1 MTTVVISLEKFADE
15 AKHIAGYL
23 EADFMEY
30 SPDAFGSA
38 FAKYDRIVAL
48 MSAGIAVRG
57 ISPLLKD
64 KWTDPAVVVVS
75 PDMRY
80 AIPLS
85 GGHHGANELACK
97 LSGLGICP
105 VITTATECM
114 GRDVGRKSSA
124 SREGCDV
131 INKDSTRQVNAAM
144 LDSDIPMYKIDAP
157 GIVIAGPGVSVMVKK
172 GEYVVG
178 IGCNKDVSREEV
190 VRSIRAGLSE
200 AGVKEDSVLAFA
212 TTVKKRYETGLL
224 DAVREI
230 SGNLV
235 FIDDDTINAQA
246 VPSLSKASAIGLL
259 GVAEPCALALSKRK
273 ELVMK
278 KRAYG
283 NVTIAVAR

>member
-1 MTTVVISLEKFADE
+1 MTTVVISLEKFADD
-15 AKHIAGYL
+15 AKHMAAYL
-23 EADFMEY
+23 EADFREY
-30 SPDAFGSA
+30 SPDAFSNA
-38 FAKYDRIVAL
+38 FAAYENIVAL

-75 PDMRY
+75 PDLRY
-80 AIPLS
+80 AIPIS
-85 GGHHGANELACK
+85 GGHHGANELALK
-97 LSGLGICP
+97 LSGMGICP

-114 GRDVGRKSSA
+114 GRESVESIA
-124 SREGCDV
+124 SRDGYEI
-131 INKDSTRQVNAAM
+131 INKDSTRRVNASM
-144 LDSDIPMYKIDAP
+144 LDSDVPIYMIDGP
-157 GIVIAGPGVSVMVKK
+157 GIVVAGPGVSVMVKK

-178 IGCNKDVSREEV
+178 VGCNKGVSSDEV
-190 VRSIRAGLSE
+190 VRSIRAGLSD
-200 AGVKEDSVLAFA
+200 AGVMENGVLAFA
-212 TTVKKRYETGLL
+212 TTAKKRYETGLL
-224 DAVREI
+224 DAVREL

-235 FIDDDTINAQA
+235 FIDDDTINAQV
-246 VPSLSKASAIGLL
+246 VPSPSKARAIGLP

>member
-1 MTTVVISLEKFADE
+1 MTTVVISLEKFADN

-23 EADFMEY
+23 GADFMEY
-30 SPDAFGSA
+30 SPDAFSSA
-38 FAKYDRIVAL
+38 FARYDRIVAL
-48 MSAGIAVRG
+48 MSVGIVVRG

-64 KWTDPAVVVVS
+64 KWIDPAVVVVS
-75 PDMRY
+75 PDLRF
-80 AIPLS
+80 AIPVS
-85 GGHHGANELACK
+85 GGHHGANETAHR

-105 VITTATECM
+105 VITTATEST
-114 GRDVGRKSSA
+114 GREAVESIA

-131 INKDSTRQVNAAM
+131 LNRDSTRRVNASL
-144 LDSDIPMYKIDAP
+144 LDSDVPLYKIESP
-157 GIVIAGPGVSVMVKK
+157 GIVLAGPEVSVLLKK
-172 GEYVVG
+172 GDYIVG
-178 IGCNKDVSREEV
+178 VGCNKGVSREEV
-190 VRSIRAGLSE
+190 LWSIRAGLSDS
-200 AGVKEDSVLAFA
+200 GVGEDSVMAFA

-224 DAVREI
+224 EAVQEI

-246 VPSLSKASAIGLL
+246 VHSPSKASAIGLS

>member
-1 MTTVVISLEKFADE
+1 MTAAVISLEKFAGN
-15 AKHIAGYL
+15 AKQIALYL
-23 EADFMEY
+23 EADYMEY
-30 SPDAFGSA
+30 SPGAFASA
-38 FAKYDRIVAL
+38 FARYDRIVAV
-48 MSAGIAVRG
+48 MSAGIVVRG

-75 PDMRY
+75 PDLRY
-80 AIPLS
+80 AIPIS
-85 GGHHGANELACK
+85 GGHHGANELAWK
-97 LSGLGICP
+97 LSDMGICP

-114 GRDVGRKSSA
+114 GRDSVESISSRD
-124 SREGCDV
+124 SYEI
-131 INKDSTRQVNAAM
+131 INKDSTRKVNASL
-144 LDSDIPMYKIDAP
+144 LDSDVPMYKIDGP

-172 GEYVVG
+172 GEYIVG
-178 IGCNKDVSREEV
+178 VGCNKGVSSEEV
-190 VRSIRAGLSE
+190 VGSIRAGLSE
-200 AGVKEDSVLAFA
+200 AGIKEDRVMVFA
-212 TTVKKRYETGLL
+212 TTAKKRYETGLL

-246 VPSLSKASAIGLL
+246 VPSPSKAGAIGLL

-283 NVTIAVAR
+283 NVTIAIAR

>member
-1 MTTVVISLEKFADE
+1 MTTVVISLEKFAAD

-23 EADFMEY
+23 EADIMEY
-30 SPDAFGSA
+30 SHDAFGIA

-48 MSAGIAVRG
+48 MSAGIVVRS
-57 ISPLLKD
+57 IAPLLKD
-64 KWTDPAVVVVS
+64 KWIDPAVVVVS

-97 LSGLGICP
+97 LSGMGICP

-114 GRDVGRKSSA
+114 GRDSVESVST
-124 SREGCDV
+124 REGYEI
-131 INKDSTRQVNAAM
+131 INKDSTRRVNAAM
-144 LDSDIPMYKIDAP
+144 LDSDIPMYKIDGP

-178 IGCNKDVSREEV
+178 IGCNKGVSHEEV
-190 VRSIRAGLSE
+190 ERSISAGLSE
-200 AGVKEDSVLAFA
+200 AGVKMDSVLAFA
-212 TTVKKRYETGLL
+212 TTEKKRYETGLL